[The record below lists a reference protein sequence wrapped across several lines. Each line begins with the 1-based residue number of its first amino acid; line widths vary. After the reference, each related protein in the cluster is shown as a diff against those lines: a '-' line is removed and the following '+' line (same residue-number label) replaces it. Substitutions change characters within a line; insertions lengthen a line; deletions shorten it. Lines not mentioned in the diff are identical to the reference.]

1 MISLNEIDKSLS
13 KEIFI
18 SGVQDNSKKIKS
30 GDLFIAIDGDKK
42 NGEEFIGESIKSGA
56 IAVVTSNKKI
66 KNSNLKV
73 PIIFDTNPRK
83 RLSKIS
89 K

>member
-42 NGEEFIGESIKSGA
+42 NGEK
-56 IAVVTSNKKI
+56 
-66 KNSNLKV
+66 
-73 PIIFDTNPRK
+73 
-83 RLSKIS
+83 
-89 K
+89 